1 MWRNMD
7 DRLERRRELLIPGGG
22 LDLEEDGEGNLGGWR
37 GEGEGS
43 TFPRLMLPRLVN
55 IVGKSSYRKGFN
67 QSVVI
72 DHHGHHYGQW
82 PSPHLIETRTSN
94 R

>member
-22 LDLEEDGEGNLGGWR
+22 LDLEEDGEANLGGWR
-37 GEGEGS
+37 GEGN
-43 TFPRLMLPRLVN
+43 TFPRLMLPKLVN
-55 IVGKSSYRKGFN
+55 VGKSSYRKGFN
-67 QSVVI
+67 QSVVMII
-72 DHHGHHYGQW
+72 DHHGHHYDQW
-82 PSPHLIETRTSN
+82 PSPHLVETKKTN